1 MKLVLLF
8 LFNIVFPD
16 ILSDWLAVNQNII
29 NSGLYK
35 ISFHQKDESI
45 IENAIYS
52 QLDTSANLIIFDKK
66 IRYETQDRIVI
77 FNKDSSMILNKKYN
91 QLFIDEAD
99 NNSKMLINID
109 LAKILYSSYFND
121 GCYDVKY
128 QNIFSSKICFDD
140 LGDPVFKIFN
150 QNMNIELS
158 NIKLDQLDSLNA
170 KNSFEIENKLLSV
183 FDLRIK

>member
-1 MKLVLLF
+1 
-8 LFNIVFPD
+8 
-16 ILSDWLAVNQNII
+16 
-29 NSGLYK
+29 
-35 ISFHQKDESI
+35 
-45 IENAIYS
+45 
-52 QLDTSANLIIFDKK
+52 
-66 IRYETQDRIVI
+66 
-77 FNKDSSMILNKKYN
+77 
-91 QLFIDEAD
+91 
-99 NNSKMLINID
+99 MLINID